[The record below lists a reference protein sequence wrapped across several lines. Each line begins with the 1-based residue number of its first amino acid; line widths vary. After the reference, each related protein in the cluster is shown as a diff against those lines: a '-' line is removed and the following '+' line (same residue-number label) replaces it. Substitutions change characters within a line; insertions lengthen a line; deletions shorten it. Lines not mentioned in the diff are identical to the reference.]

1 MVVTTLLYG
10 ILITVLG
17 IIGYFATGQVS
28 KTALIPCVFGLP
40 VIFLAI
46 TTWLRPKINKQ
57 TLIAALV
64 IAVLA
69 FLGTVKGVGGLVT
82 LIGGGEIARPTA
94 TIFQAI
100 MAIASLG
107 YALIGGSKLFLSKK

>member
-1 MVVTTLLYG
+1 MCIRDSLYG
-10 ILITVLG
+10 ILITGLG

-69 FLGTVKGVGGLVT
+69 FLGTVKGVGGVIT
-82 LIGGGEIARPTA
+82 
-94 TIFQAI
+94 
-100 MAIASLG
+100 
-107 YALIGGSKLFLSKK
+107 FLSLD